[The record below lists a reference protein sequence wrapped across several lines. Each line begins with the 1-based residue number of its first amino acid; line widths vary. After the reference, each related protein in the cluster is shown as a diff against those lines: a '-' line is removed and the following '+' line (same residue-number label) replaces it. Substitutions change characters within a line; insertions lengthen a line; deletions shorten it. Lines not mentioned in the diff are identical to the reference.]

1 MPIRSSRKISRMKYT
16 IKAVETFPRKT
27 SLFGFRSFTE
37 ISILQKTHELES
49 NSDETWRRHMLAKN
63 VQMAAR
69 EIPGPP
75 PPLRAQLEGLRT
87 QKPQDLPSATE
98 VEHSWETEG
107 VCP

>member
-1 MPIRSSRKISRMKYT
+1 
-16 IKAVETFPRKT
+16 
-27 SLFGFRSFTE
+27 
-37 ISILQKTHELES
+37 
-49 NSDETWRRHMLAKN
+49 MLAKN

-98 VEHSWETEG
+98 VGHSWETEG